1 MSHSES
7 SFGTSSSSAS
17 GSGTPGPDDGAH
29 PRFPLRVD
37 GPRTL
42 EIDEPVEALEI
53 RVCGG
58 AVNVVGSAEEGPAR
72 VEIGEVRGHPL
83 TVSHED
89 GTLCVGYDSP
99 PWKGPW
105 KSLFTFLRGRGWR
118 DHRAEVSVTVPAATR
133 VDVASVGSSVVV
145 TGVAGP
151 TRVQT
156 VSGDS
161 TLVGLTGEVRT
172 DTVSGRVEAQGVTG
186 GLRFHSVSGDLTVLD
201 GGAATVQADSVSGD
215 MVLDL
220 DPSDRGADIQLT
232 SVSGEVAIRLP
243 EPGDTR
249 VEAGTTSGTLSNA
262 FDTLRVGG
270 GWGAKHLSGTLGS
283 GSGRLKVT
291 TVSGGLALLR
301 RPVFETADGG
311 HPGDGPATPSLEK
324 KVL

>member
-1 MSHSES
+1 MAE
-7 SFGTSSSSAS
+7 
-17 GSGTPGPDDGAH
+17 
-29 PRFPLRVD
+29 
-37 GPRTL
+37 PRTL
-42 EIDEPVEALEI
+42 EIDEPVRALEI

-72 VEIGEVRGHPL
+72 VEIGEVTGEPL
-83 TVSHED
+83 TVSLED
-89 GTLCVGYDSP
+89 GTLSIGYDNP

-105 KSLFTFLRGRGWR
+105 KELFTFLQRKAWR
-118 DHRAEVSVTVPAATR
+118 EHGAVVSVTVPASAR
-133 VDVASVGSSVVV
+133 VEVGVVGAAAVV
-145 TGVAGP
+145 TGIAGP
-151 TRVQT
+151 TRVRT

-161 TLVGLTGEVRT
+161 TLVGLTGEVRAET
-172 DTVSGRVEAQGVTG
+172 ISGRVEAQGVTG

-201 GGAATVQADSVSGD
+201 GGAATVHADSVSGD

-243 EPGDTR
+243 EPADTR
-249 VEAGTTSGTLSNA
+249 VEAGTTSGTVSNA

-270 GWGAKHLSGTLGS
+270 RWGAKNISGTLGS
-283 GSGRLKVT
+283 GTGRLKAT

-301 RPVFETADGG
+301 RPVFETGDGG
-311 HPGDGPATPSLEK
+311 HPDDGPAAPSIEK

>member
-1 MSHSES
+1 MAE
-7 SFGTSSSSAS
+7 
-17 GSGTPGPDDGAH
+17 
-29 PRFPLRVD
+29 
-37 GPRTL
+37 PRTL
-42 EIDEPVEALEI
+42 EIDEPVRGLEI

-72 VEIGEVRGHPL
+72 VEIGEVSGHPL
-83 TVSHED
+83 TLSLQD
-89 GTLCVGYDSP
+89 GTLSVGYDNP

-105 KSLFTFLRGRGWR
+105 KSLFAFLRGKGWR
-118 DHRAEVSVTVPAATR
+118 DHRAEVSVTVPSATR
-133 VDVASVGSSVVV
+133 VDVGSVGASAVV

-151 TRVQT
+151 TRVHT

-161 TLVGLTGEVRT
+161 TLVGLTGEVHAE
-172 DTVSGRVEAQGVTG
+172 TVSGRVEAQGVTG

-201 GGAATVQADSVSGD
+201 GGAATVRADSVSGD

-243 EPGDTR
+243 EPADTR
-249 VEAGTTSGTLSNA
+249 VEAGTTSGTLANA

-270 GWGAKHLSGTLGS
+270 GWGAKNLSGTLGS
-283 GSGRLKVT
+283 GAGRLKAT

-301 RPVFETADGG
+301 RPVFETAGG
-311 HPGDGPATPSLEK
+311 SHPGDGPDAPSPEK